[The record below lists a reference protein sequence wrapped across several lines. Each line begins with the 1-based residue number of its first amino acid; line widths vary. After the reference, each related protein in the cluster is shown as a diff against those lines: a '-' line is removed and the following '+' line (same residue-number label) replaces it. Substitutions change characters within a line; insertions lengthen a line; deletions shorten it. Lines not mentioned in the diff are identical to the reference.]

1 MGLGQQ
7 IINGCTQKQN
17 APLAYRI
24 SLYHALQIMN
34 TSLRVTSYVC
44 TFISRQL
51 GESYRVLE
59 GLAFYEIEVRLAR
72 TLIRL
77 ALSSE
82 ELIVSAT
89 HAELAAIIGTRQEE
103 VTKMLGHFRALGLV
117 ASAPHRRG
125 LRVLDLERLRSDLPE
140 CNPCSAISVVQQ
152 WNASLEACF

>member
-51 GESYRVLE
+51 GESYRVRAE
-59 GLAFYEIEVRLAR
+59 VVPIHFKAADDLAFWRAEVPGKVIVPDEAVLPGVDLKQPAR
-72 TLIRL
+72 TK
-77 ALSSE
+77 
-82 ELIVSAT
+82 
-89 HAELAAIIGTRQEE
+89 G
-103 VTKMLGHFRALGLV
+103 
-117 ASAPHRRG
+117 
-125 LRVLDLERLRSDLPE
+125 
-140 CNPCSAISVVQQ
+140 IS
-152 WNASLEACF
+152 L